1 MTQSDLLKEASAA
14 LAAGRPAD
22 AKKVYLNQLAI
33 SPNSADAHHG
43 LGTLLMHAGHLNEGL
58 SYLYRALELA
68 PGRGYHWLDFIKA
81 LSMSGR
87 ADEAHNVLA
96 QGRLRGLSGPQ
107 VDRLESFMKSA
118 ATDLETAQKLLA
130 EATHMERKGC
140 NEDALGYYQQ
150 AFEIRP
156 QDPVISLR
164 MGDLLHALYRSEEA
178 ETAFN
183 RVVNLDPESALGFIG
198 LGMSLFSQ
206 GKMLE
211 AAAAYRRAI
220 ALDTENPSAHALMGA
235 VQDQMGEAE
244 EAEREYRRT
253 LSIKPDDAIAN
264 SNLLFMLAYRGDV
277 PVQRYLQEARLWDLR
292 MLTAAQREIARAK
305 TFQRPESSGRRLRVG
320 YVSGD
325 FRQHAVAVFFEQI
338 LANRNT
344 ERSEV
349 WLYSNNLHEDAV
361 SERLKAMAVH
371 WVSATSLSDQALCD
385 RIADDA
391 IDVLIDLSGHTAH
404 NRLRVFASRAA
415 PVQAHFLGYF
425 ASTGLREM
433 DYLIADQALV
443 PDESITHFS
452 EVVWRLPRPWVSYAA
467 SDDAPMIRAMTGCNG
482 RIQLG
487 SFNSLGKLND
497 KTLALWAQILKVLP
511 EAHLLLKAKELSE
524 PTNCSRLVN
533 KFGRLGVAADRIEL
547 VDATSTWRE
556 HMELYN
562 RLDIALDPIASH
574 SGVTTTCDALWMG
587 VPLVTLAGGRF
598 SQRQGV
604 SILTAL
610 GQEDWIAQSE
620 QAYINKVVQ
629 LASDVALRTDL
640 RQTQRDRMN
649 RSHLCD
655 AKGLADALDDA
666 YVAMFNQWHAN
677 PEDARVMK
685 STERAL

>member
-1 MTQSDLLKEASAA
+1 MCFLEAMEQTAPVFLL
-14 LAAGRPAD
+14 
-22 AKKVYLNQLAI
+22 N
-33 SPNSADAHHG
+33 
-43 LGTLLMHAGHLNEGL
+43 
-58 SYLYRALELA
+58 RALVVC
-68 PGRGYHWLDFIKA
+68 R
-81 LSMSGR
+81 SG
-87 ADEAHNVLA
+87 AVIH
-96 QGRLRGLSGPQ
+96 QGLQPID
-107 VDRLESFMKSA
+107 V
-118 ATDLETAQKLLA
+118 
-130 EATHMERKGC
+130 
-140 NEDALGYYQQ
+140 
-150 AFEIRP
+150 
-156 QDPVISLR
+156 
-164 MGDLLHALYRSEEA
+164 
-178 ETAFN
+178 
-183 RVVNLDPESALGFIG
+183 
-198 LGMSLFSQ
+198 
-206 GKMLE
+206 
-211 AAAAYRRAI
+211 
-220 ALDTENPSAHALMGA
+220 ENPDVFLLDRDVAFFL
-235 VQDQMGEAE
+235 EL
-244 EAEREYRRT
+244 REG
-253 LSIKPDDAIAN
+253 P
-264 SNLLFMLAYRGDV
+264 GD
-277 PVQRYLQEARLWDLR
+277 
-292 MLTAAQREIARAK
+292 TAAQREIARAK
-305 TFQRPESSGRRLRVG
+305 TFQRPDSSGRRLRVG

-467 SDDAPMIRAMTGCNG
+467 SNHAPMIRAMTGCNG

-547 VDATSTWRE
+547 VEATSTWRE